1 MSINIIKHIIYEERI
16 RKQMYNN
23 HECTALEL
31 EGRCFNEKILK
42 LADRIAE
49 LEAENEKYGLGMQ
62 ENCQLRKRIDELE
75 DILEDALKSFTATQ
89 GNVSYSLGHWSVR
102 AKAAL
107 QGEKEWDMNLTKSV

>member
-49 LEAENEKYGLGMQ
+49 LE
-62 ENCQLRKRIDELE
+62 